1 MDRRKKNDYERGSEA
16 PQVLYSPLSYGDNL
30 HYEKFADGSVKCI
43 EDEIPFE
50 LPDGWAWSRL
60 SSICVINPKNDLNDD
75 TEVSF
80 IPMPHICEG
89 YVENAYF
96 PLPPVKEQERIVQQI
111 GIIFEFLNMITDASS

>member
-1 MDRRKKNDYERGSEA
+1 MILHCACEN
-16 PQVLYSPLSYGDNL
+16 NL

-50 LPDGWAWSRL
+50 LPDGWAWARI

-89 YVENAYF
+89 YENCHSFDIRKWSEIKTGYC
-96 PLPPVKEQERIVQQI
+96 PR
-111 GIIFEFLNMITDASS
+111 

>member
-1 MDRRKKNDYERGSEA
+1 M
-16 PQVLYSPLSYGDNL
+16 

-50 LPDGWAWSRL
+50 LPDGWAWARI

-80 IPMPHICEG
+80 IVFPKLRTPIALLGHISPKSKLNSA
-89 YVENAYF
+89 NATFDNSCCSEYSA
-96 PLPPVKEQERIVQQI
+96 LLHESDR
-111 GIIFEFLNMITDASS
+111 L

>member
-1 MDRRKKNDYERGSEA
+1 M
-16 PQVLYSPLSYGDNL
+16 

-50 LPDGWAWSRL
+50 LPDGWAWARI

-80 IPMPHICEG
+80 IPMPHI
-89 YVENAYF
+89 
-96 PLPPVKEQERIVQQI
+96 VKDMKIAI
-111 GIIFEFLNMITDASS
+111 LLIFENGLKLKRVIVHDDYTMVIGGKESICKRKCLQDI

>member
-1 MDRRKKNDYERGSEA
+1 M
-16 PQVLYSPLSYGDNL
+16 

-50 LPDGWAWSRL
+50 LPDGWAWARI

-89 YVENAYF
+89 YENCHSFDDYTM
-96 PLPPVKEQERIVQQI
+96 VISGKESICKRKCLQDI
-111 GIIFEFLNMITDASS
+111 

>member
-1 MDRRKKNDYERGSEA
+1 M
-16 PQVLYSPLSYGDNL
+16 

-50 LPDGWAWSRL
+50 LPDGWAWARI

-89 YVENAYF
+89 YENCHSFDIRRNTHLFCHAH
-96 PLPPVKEQERIVQQI
+96 KRQI
-111 GIIFEFLNMITDASS
+111 YGENELHSHNSKRNHHVFRHRHNTLFS